1 MTLLLLLLIAAV
13 VLVGYANGANDNFKA
28 VATIYGSST
37 LGYRAALGLATVA
50 QLTGSVMSVFVAGAL
65 VSAFGGKG
73 LLPEEAVAE
82 PSFLLAV
89 AVAAAAT
96 VLAATRLGLPVST
109 THALIGGLVGAG
121 LAIAPDRLSW
131 ASLGGHYA
139 VPLLLSPVVATGL
152 AACIYPVARALR
164 RKLGIEETTCV
175 CVAERIE
182 PVAVG
187 ADGGLVA
194 ARTGV
199 ELATDVAREY
209 RPMYHG
215 HVAGVS
221 AQRIVD
227 TCHLASRFALGFAR
241 GLNDTPKVLALL
253 VAAKWS
259 GLSVPVSLGVIAVT
273 MALGGIIHSRR
284 IAETLGRRIT
294 EMNRGQGFVANA
306 VASTLVI
313 GASLIGAPV
322 STTHVSTGAIFGIGL
337 WTNRTRWTVVG
348 QIILAWVVTLPI
360 AMAVA
365 YLVVR
370 ITQ

>member
-1 MTLLLLLLIAAV
+1 MTLLLLLLVAAV
-13 VLVGYANGANDNFKA
+13 LLVGYANGANDNFKA
-28 VATIYGSST
+28 VATVYGSST
-37 LGYRAALGLATVA
+37 LSYRAALGLATAA
-50 QLTGSVMSVFVAGAL
+50 QLTGSVVSVFVAGAL

-73 LLPEEAVAE
+73 LLPDQAVAE

-89 AVAAAAT
+89 AVGAAVT

-121 LAIAPDRLSW
+121 LAIAPESLSW
-131 ASLGGHYA
+131 GNLGGRYA
-139 VPLLLSPVVATGL
+139 MPLLLSPVAATGL
-152 AACIYPVARALR
+152 AACIYPVARAVR
-164 RKLGIEETTCV
+164 RKLGIEEITCV

-187 ADGGLVA
+187 NDGGLVM

-199 ELATDVAREY
+199 ELTADLAGEC

-215 HVAGVS
+215 HLIGVS

-227 TCHLASRFALGFAR
+227 TCHLGSGFALGFAR

-259 GLSVPVSLGVIAVT
+259 GLSIPISLGVIAVV
-273 MALGGIIHSRR
+273 MAAGGIIHSRR

-294 EMNRGQGFVANA
+294 EMNRGQGFVANF
-306 VASTLVI
+306 VASALVI
-313 GASLIGAPV
+313 GASLLGAPV

-337 WTNRTRWTVVG
+337 WTNRTQWAVVG
-348 QIILAWVVTLPI
+348 QILLAWIVTLPI

-365 YLVVR
+365 YLVVK
-370 ITQ
+370 TTL